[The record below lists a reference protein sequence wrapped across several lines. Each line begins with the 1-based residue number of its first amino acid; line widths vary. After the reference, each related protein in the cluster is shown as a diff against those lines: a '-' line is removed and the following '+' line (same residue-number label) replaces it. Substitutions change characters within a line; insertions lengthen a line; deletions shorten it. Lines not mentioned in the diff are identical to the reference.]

1 MDKEIVIIGGGFA
14 GVNLAKQ
21 LKNTDGIHVTLVD
34 KNNYNFF
41 PPLLYQ
47 VATGMLDVSSIST
60 PFRTIFKDG
69 DNINFRIGELQKVE
83 PESNKVHLSTGELK
97 YDALVIATGTQS
109 NYFGMDNI
117 EENALPMKTINDAVK
132 MRNYLLQ
139 KTEEATYT
147 DDPAKEARLR
157 NIVISGAGPTGVEVA
172 GMLAEMR
179 NNMLEKVYPEL
190 SNQDLNIFLVDAAP
204 TVLPPMREKSQKYT
218 HESLEEM
225 GVNVKLEKMVKDYKD
240 DTVYFKDGDTIE
252 TETLIWTAGVTGR
265 QFKGMAEE
273 SYGRGNRLLVNKINK
288 VKGTENIYAIG
299 DACLQKTDENF
310 PEGHPQLANVAMQQ
324 GQHLAKNF
332 IAMYNGESLEPFHYF
347 DKGSMA
353 IIGRSK
359 ATADLTIP
367 SKTVTGWVAWAMW
380 LFVHLFQLI
389 NYRNRIKT
397 MWNWT
402 TAYFVQDQSLGMII
416 RPSEQFESIHPAN
429 QNPFRSKAS

>member
-21 LKNTDGIHVTLVD
+21 LSNKKGFHITLVD
-34 KNNYNFF
+34 KNNYNYF

-47 VATGMLDVSSIST
+47 VATGMLEVSSIST
-60 PFRTIFKDG
+60 PFRTIFKDV
-69 DNINFRIGELQKVE
+69 DNISFRMGELQKVE
-83 PESNKVHLSTGELK
+83 PEPNKVQISTGELQ
-97 YDALVIATGTQS
+97 YDALVIATGTKS
-109 NYFGMDNI
+109 NYFGMENI
-117 EENALPMKTINDAVK
+117 KKNALPMKTIDDAVE

-147 DDPAKEARLR
+147 NDPNKKAKLR

-179 NNMLEKVYPEL
+179 NNMLENIYPEL
-190 SNQDLNIFLVDAAP
+190 SSNELNIFLVDAAT

-218 HESLEEM
+218 QEALKKM
-225 GVNVKLEKMVKDYKD
+225 GVRVKLEKMVEDYKN

-252 TETLIWTAGVTGR
+252 TETLIWTAGVTAHVFDGIP
-265 QFKGMAEE
+265 EE
-273 SYGRGNRLLVNKINK
+273 SYGRGKRLLVNKYNK
-288 VKGTENIYAIG
+288 VKDTENIYAIG
-299 DACLQKTDENF
+299 DASLQKTDENF

-332 IAMYNGESLEPFHYF
+332 IAMKKGRALTPFSYF

-353 IIGRSK
+353 IIGKRK
-359 ATADLTIP
+359 ATADLTTP

-402 TAYFVQDQSLGMII
+402 TAYFTEDQSLGMIV
-416 RPSEQFESIHPAN
+416 RPSENRKEKKPNIQAKLE
-429 QNPFRSKAS
+429 

>member
-1 MDKEIVIIGGGFA
+1 MNTEIVIIGGGFA

-21 LKNTDGIHVTLVD
+21 LKNKKEFHITLVD

-60 PFRTIFKDG
+60 PFRTLFKG
-69 DNINFRIGELQKVE
+69 VGNISFRMGELLEVE
-83 PESNKVHLSTGELK
+83 PESNRVKFSTGKLN
-97 YDALVIATGTQS
+97 YDILVIATGTQS
-109 NYFGMDNI
+109 NFFGMENI
-117 EENALPMKTINDAVK
+117 EKHGLPMKTIDDAVE

-147 DDPAKEARLR
+147 TDPVKRAKLR
-157 NIVISGAGPTGVEVA
+157 NVVISGAGPTGVEVA

-179 NNMLEKVYPEL
+179 NDLMEKIYPEL
-190 SNQDLNIFLVDAAP
+190 SSTELEIFLVDAAS
-204 TVLPPMREKSQKYT
+204 TVLPPMREKSQNYT
-218 HESLEEM
+218 YKALKEM
-225 GVNVKLEKMVKDYKD
+225 GVQVKLEKMVEDYKD

-252 TETLIWTAGVTGR
+252 TETLIWTAGVTAPV
-265 QFKGMAEE
+265 FKGIPEE
-273 SYGRGNRLLVNKINK
+273 SYGRGNRLLVNEFNR
-288 VKGTENIYAIG
+288 VEGTDNIYAIG
-299 DACLQKTDENF
+299 DASLQKSDPNF

-324 GQHLAKNF
+324 GQHLAKNVM
-332 IAMYNGESLEPFHYF
+332 AMANGTALTPFRYF

-353 IIGRSK
+353 IIGKSK
-359 ATADLTIP
+359 AVADLNIP
-367 SKTVTGWVAWAMW
+367 ETTFTGWVAWMMW

-402 TAYFVQDQSLGMII
+402 TAYFKQDQSLGMIV
-416 RPSEQFESIHPAN
+416 RPSKRI
-429 QNPFRSKAS
+429 KTASLKQGDEGK

>member
-1 MDKEIVIIGGGFA
+1 MEKRIVIIGGGFA
-14 GVNLAKQ
+14 GINLAKQ
-21 LKNTDGIHVTLVD
+21 LKNRKEFQVTLVD

-60 PFRTIFKDG
+60 PFRTLIKDAE
-69 DNINFRIGELQKVE
+69 NIRFRMGELQKIDTDLNEVT
-83 PESNKVHLSTGELK
+83 LSTGQFSF
-97 YDALVIATGTQS
+97 DAMVIATGTKS
-109 NYFGMDNI
+109 NFFGMDNI
-117 EENALPMKTINDAVK
+117 EKNALPMKTIDDAVK

-147 DDPAKEARLR
+147 NDPVKRAKLR
-157 NIVISGAGPTGVEVA
+157 NVVISGAGPTGVEVA

-179 NNMLEKVYPEL
+179 NNMLEKIYPEL
-190 SNQDLNIFLVDAAP
+190 SSNELEIFLVDAAP
-204 TVLPPMREKSQKYT
+204 TVLPPMRKKSQNYT
-218 HESLEEM
+218 HEALLEM
-225 GVNVKLEKMVKDYKD
+225 GVQVKLEKMVEDYKD
-240 DTVYFKDGDTIE
+240 GTVYFKDGDTIE
-252 TETLIWTAGVTGR
+252 TETLIWTAGVTAPVFEGIP
-265 QFKGMAEE
+265 KE
-273 SYGRGNRLLVNKINK
+273 SYVRGNRLLVDEYNK
-288 VKGTENIYAIG
+288 VTGTENIYAIG
-299 DACLQKTDENF
+299 DAALMETDQHF

-332 IAMYNGESLEPFHYF
+332 IAMEQGKEPKPFSYF

-359 ATADLTIP
+359 AVADLNIP
-367 SKTVTGWVAWAMW
+367 KKTFTGWFAWMMW

-402 TAYFVQDQSLGMII
+402 TAYFIQDQSLGMIV
-416 RPSEQFESIHPAN
+416 RPSIEAEKKVQIRTREL
-429 QNPFRSKAS
+429 K

>member
-21 LKNTDGIHVTLVD
+21 LSNKDGIQVTMVD

-47 VATGMLDVSSIST
+47 VATGMLEVSSIST
-60 PFRTIFKDG
+60 PFRTIFKG
-69 DNINFRIGELQKVE
+69 ADNVSFRMGELQEIYPKL
-83 PESNKVHLSTGELK
+83 NKVQLSTGELAF
-97 YDALVIATGTQS
+97 DALVIATGTKS
-109 NYFGMDNI
+109 NFFGMENI
-117 EENALPMKTINDAVK
+117 EENALPTKTIDDAVK

-147 DDPAKEARLR
+147 NNPDKKAKLR

-179 NNMLEKVYPEL
+179 NNMLEKIYPEL
-190 SNQDLNIFLVDAAP
+190 SSNELNIFLVDAAP

-218 HESLEEM
+218 HEALKKM
-225 GVNVKLEKMVKDYKD
+225 GVRVKLEKMVEDYKN

-252 TETLIWTAGVTGR
+252 TETLIWTAGVTARVFEGIP
-265 QFKGMAEE
+265 EE
-273 SYGRGNRLLVNKINK
+273 SYGRGNRLLVNEYNK
-288 VKGTENIYAIG
+288 VKNTENIYAIG
-299 DACLQKTDENF
+299 DAALQKTDENF

-332 IAMYNGESLEPFHYF
+332 IAEVQDKDLTPFSYF

-353 IIGRSK
+353 IIGKSK
-359 ATADLTIP
+359 ATADLTIL

-402 TAYFVQDQSLGMII
+402 TAYFTEDQSLGMIV
-416 RPSEQFESIHPAN
+416 RPSKN
-429 QNPFRSKAS
+429 LRKRSRI

>member
-1 MDKEIVIIGGGFA
+1 
-14 GVNLAKQ
+14 
-21 LKNTDGIHVTLVD
+21 
-34 KNNYNFF
+34 
-41 PPLLYQ
+41 
-47 VATGMLDVSSIST
+47 
-60 PFRTIFKDG
+60 
-69 DNINFRIGELQKVE
+69 
-83 PESNKVHLSTGELK
+83 
-97 YDALVIATGTQS
+97 
-109 NYFGMDNI
+109 
-117 EENALPMKTINDAVK
+117 

-139 KTEEATYT
+139 KTEEATYIN
-147 DDPAKEARLR
+147 DPDKKVKLR

-179 NNMLEKVYPEL
+179 NNMLENIYPEL
-190 SNQDLNIFLVDAAP
+190 SSNELNIFLVDAAP

-218 HESLEEM
+218 HVALKKM
-225 GVNVKLEKMVKDYKD
+225 GVRVKLEKMVKDYKN

-252 TETLIWTAGVTGR
+252 TETLIWTAGVTARVFEGIP
-265 QFKGMAEE
+265 EE
-273 SYGRGNRLLVNKINK
+273 SYGRGNRLLVNEYNK

-299 DACLQKTDENF
+299 DAALQKTDENF

-332 IAMYNGESLEPFHYF
+332 IAMEQGQDLTPFHYF

-353 IIGRSK
+353 IIGKSK
-359 ATADLTIP
+359 ATADLTVP

-402 TAYFVQDQSLGMII
+402 TAYFTEDQSLGMIV
-416 RPSEQFESIHPAN
+416 RPSEKRKEKKPNI
-429 QNPFRSKAS
+429 KAKLE

>member
-1 MDKEIVIIGGGFA
+1 MDKEIIIIGGGFA

-21 LKNTDGIHVTLVD
+21 LSNKKGFHVTLVD
-34 KNNYNFF
+34 KNNYNYF

-47 VATGMLDVSSIST
+47 VATGMLEVSSIST
-60 PFRTIFKDG
+60 PFRTIFKDV
-69 DNINFRIGELQKVE
+69 DNVSFRMGELQKVE
-83 PESNKVHLSTGELK
+83 PKTNKVQLSTGALA
-97 YDALVIATGTQS
+97 YDSLVIATGTKS
-109 NYFGMDNI
+109 NFFGMENI
-117 EENALPMKTINDAVK
+117 KKNSLPMKTIDDAVE

-147 DDPAKEARLR
+147 NDPDKKAKLR

-179 NNMLEKVYPEL
+179 NNMLENIYPEL
-190 SNQDLNIFLVDAAP
+190 TSNELNIFLVDAAP

-218 HESLEEM
+218 HEALKKM
-225 GVNVKLEKMVKDYKD
+225 GVHVKLEKMVKDYKNE
-240 DTVYFKDGDTIE
+240 TVYFKDGDTIE
-252 TETLIWTAGVTGR
+252 TETLIWTAGVTARVFEGIP
-265 QFKGMAEE
+265 EE
-273 SYGRGNRLLVNKINK
+273 SYGRGNRLLVNEYNK
-288 VKGTENIYAIG
+288 VKDTENIYAIG
-299 DACLQKTDENF
+299 DAALQKTDENF

-324 GQHLAKNF
+324 GQHLARNF
-332 IAMYNGESLEPFHYF
+332 IAMEQGQDLTPFHYF

-353 IIGRSK
+353 IIGKSK
-359 ATADLTIP
+359 ATADLTVP

-402 TAYFVQDQSLGMII
+402 TAYFTEDQSLGMIV
-416 RPSEQFESIHPAN
+416 RPTEQIDQETL
-429 QNPFRSKAS
+429 

>member
-1 MDKEIVIIGGGFA
+1 MDKRIVIVGGGFA
-14 GVNLAKQ
+14 GINLAKQ
-21 LKNTDGIHVTLVD
+21 LKNKKGFYITLVD

-60 PFRTIFKDG
+60 PFRTLFKDAG
-69 DNINFRIGELQKVE
+69 NIRFRMGELEKIDPQV
-83 PESNKVHLSTGELK
+83 NKVKLSTGELT
-97 YDALVIATGTQS
+97 YDVLVIATGTQS
-109 NYFGMDNI
+109 NYFGMKNI
-117 EENALPMKTINDAVK
+117 EKNALPMKTIDDAVV

-147 DDPAKEARLR
+147 TDPEKKSKLR
-157 NIVISGAGPTGVEVA
+157 NVVISGAGPTGVEVA

-179 NNMLEKVYPEL
+179 NNMLEKIYPEL
-190 SNQDLNIFLVDAAP
+190 SEQELDIYLVDAAP

-218 HESLEEM
+218 CNTLEEM
-225 GVNVKLEKMVKDYKD
+225 GVRVGLEKMVEDYKD
-240 DTVYFKDGDTIE
+240 DTVYFKDGGTIQ
-252 TETLIWTAGVTGR
+252 TETLIWTAGVTARVFEGIP
-265 QFKGMAEE
+265 EE
-273 SYGRGNRLLVNKINK
+273 SYGRGNRLLVNEYNK
-288 VKGTENIYAIG
+288 VQGIENIYAIG
-299 DACLQKTDENF
+299 DTSLQKTDENF

-324 GQHLAKNF
+324 GKRLAKNL
-332 IAMYNGESLEPFHYF
+332 IAMHKEQEPTPFSYY

-359 ATADLTIP
+359 ATADLTTP
-367 SKTVTGWVAWAMW
+367 STTVTGWVAWVMW

-402 TAYFVQDQSLGMII
+402 TAYFIQDQSLGMIV
-416 RPSEQFESIHPAN
+416 RPMERIDTETSVSSSEQS
-429 QNPFRSKAS
+429 

>member
-21 LKNTDGIHVTLVD
+21 LSNEERIHVTLVD

-47 VATGMLDVSSIST
+47 VATGMLEVSSIST
-60 PFRTIFKDG
+60 PFRTIFKDA
-69 DNINFRIGELQKVE
+69 DNVSFRIGELQEVYPKI
-83 PESNKVHLSTGELK
+83 NKVQLSTGELV
-97 YDALVIATGTQS
+97 YDALVIATGTKS
-109 NYFGMDNI
+109 NFFGIENI
-117 EENALPMKTINDAVK
+117 EENALPMKTIDDAVE

-147 DDPAKEARLR
+147 NDPEKKAKLR

-179 NNMLEKVYPEL
+179 NNMLENIYPKL
-190 SNQDLNIFLVDAAP
+190 SSNELNIFLVDAAP

-218 HESLEEM
+218 HEVLEKM
-225 GVNVKLEKMVKDYKD
+225 GVQVKLEKMVEDYKN
-240 DTVYFKDGDTIE
+240 DTVYFKDGDTID
-252 TETLIWTAGVTGR
+252 TETLIWTAGVTAR
-265 QFKGMAEE
+265 VFKGIPEE
-273 SYGRGNRLLVNKINK
+273 SYGRGNRLLVDEYNK
-288 VKGTENIYAIG
+288 VKGTKNIYAIG
-299 DACLQKTDENF
+299 DTALQKTDDDF
-310 PEGHPQLANVAMQQ
+310 PNGHPQLANVAMQQ

-332 IAMYNGESLEPFHYF
+332 IAEVQDKDLTPFSYF

-353 IIGRSK
+353 IIGKSK

-402 TAYFVQDQSLGMII
+402 TAYFTDDQSLGMIV
-416 RPSEQFESIHPAN
+416 RPSEKLEEKRPNI
-429 QNPFRSKAS
+429 KAKLEA